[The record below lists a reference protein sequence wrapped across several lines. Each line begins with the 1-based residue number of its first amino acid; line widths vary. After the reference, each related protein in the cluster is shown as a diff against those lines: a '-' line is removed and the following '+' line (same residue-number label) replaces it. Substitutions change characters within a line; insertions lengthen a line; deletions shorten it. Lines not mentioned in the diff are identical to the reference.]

1 MALRKAAFP
10 FKGHIGGIQS
20 QGYNFLTCRLH
31 YKVATNGIN
40 LR

>member
-20 QGYNFLTCRLH
+20 QSYDFLTYRLY
-31 YKVATNGIN
+31 YKVATNEVN